1 MSMGTGFGFTH
12 FSDGVEYDV
21 HLYLRAKESS
31 AGLGKSQMQSQGA
44 GSIPPPLGNRRQIAV
59 PPPVSDFQGPGE
71 RSGPGG
77 L

>member
-12 FSDGVEYDV
+12 LSDGMEYDV
-21 HLYLRAKESS
+21 HLFLRAKGGS

-44 GSIPPPLGNRRQIAV
+44 GSAPPPLGNRRQIAV
-59 PPPVSDFQGPGE
+59 PPLVSDSQGPGE